1 MQLGDRFRAARER
14 AGLSQGQVAAY
25 AQTGQGYISDIEHDK
40 RWPSTW
46 TLLIK
51 LADKYGV
58 SVDYLVGN
66 TDDPRKPDGRAV
78 SREALQAI
86 ELVNSVPAEQ
96 REAVLAVLQA
106 VIELVKVGEREHQ
119 QSLPEP
125 VLARQGGGVTN
136 FRRAGLGPQQ
146 KMTTGNEAAGDDS
159 AQSDG
164 ARKDELL
171 ALLKRMLSP
180 EDFEYVQ
187 SLVAAGLPLTEA
199 DINRLLQPGGQ
210 EPFGEGFELPD
221 DKGTV
226 S

>member
-1 MQLGDRFRAARER
+1 MDLAGRLKERRER
-14 AGLSQGQVAAY
+14 RSLKNSQVALYLDVSTAHV
-25 AQTGQGYISDIEHDK
+25 SDMESGK
-40 RWPSTW
+40 RKPSLE
-46 TLLIK
+46 LLVRLSDYYK
-51 LADKYGV
+51 T
-58 SVDYLVGN
+58 STDYLLGV
-66 TDDPRKPDGRAV
+66 TDDPRPAAKQAV
-78 SREALQAI
+78 SEEVLRAI

-106 VIELVKVGEREHQ
+106 AIELVKVGEREHQ
-119 QSLPEP
+119 QTLPEP
-125 VLARQGGGVTN
+125 VPARQGGGVTN
-136 FRRAGLGPQQ
+136 FGRAGLGPQQ

-159 AQSDG
+159 AQSDA

-210 EPFGEGFELPD
+210 DPFGEGFELPD